1 MSSDRDLDLK
11 KLLSAIMSEDDVAP
25 ESEEEEEP
33 EPAMSPFG
41 MRLTAA
47 VGAAIRQM
55 RADGSLEV
63 EDENVDA
70 LVQEVS
76 EAGLD
81 SNSPKQLTKKV
92 LKTLLRS
99 ERVEEIYG
107 TDEML
112 KATLAEFL
120 GSE

>member
-11 KLLSAIMSEDDVAP
+11 KLLSAIMSEDDVP
-25 ESEEEEEP
+25 LEP
-33 EPAMSPFG
+33 EEDDEPEEQMSPFG
-41 MRLTAA
+41 LRLTAA
-47 VGAAIRQM
+47 VGAAVTQM

-70 LVQEVS
+70 LVNEVT

-81 SNSPKQLTKKV
+81 SNSPKQLIKKV
-92 LKTLLRS
+92 LKTLIQS

-112 KATLAEFL
+112 KATLAEFM